1 MLEGTREPNAVPE
14 EIPGGPE
21 PRGGSR
27 TYTAREVRVTEDE
40 QEHSEVGRYR
50 IGSVSDLTGIPPH
63 TLRAWERRYEAA
75 VPVRT
80 DAGFRLYSED
90 DVGRLSLIKR
100 LSDLGHA
107 IGSIANLGMKE
118 LQERLA
124 RAEERGWR
132 SAAGRPFPADA
143 PQSHHPHPLPLF
155 LLEPSISAQIL
166 EAGGDS
172 SGLHICASV
181 QTPEALVESVRGR
194 EGTGV
199 VAVVMG
205 LRRLGP
211 SPASVVRKFVE
222 EPGVAAVVV
231 VYDFAPRKVI
241 RQLTLTGACLVQG
254 APGIDSLRRTIR
266 EVFESPASPRET
278 SPAVTLNGNGVHPA
292 VTNPRRL
299 FTDAE
304 LGRLREVE
312 TAVDCECPNHMAQIL
327 SSLVA
332 FEEYSRDCENRDAQ
346 DAELHAHLHR
356 ETGLA
361 RAIMERALLHLCQEE
376 GIEL

>member
-1 MLEGTREPNAVPE
+1 M
-14 EIPGGPE
+14 
-21 PRGGSR
+21 
-27 TYTAREVRVTEDE
+27 TEDE
-40 QEHSEVGRYR
+40 QEHAEVGRYR

-100 LSDLGHA
+100 LADLGHA

-124 RAEERGWR
+124 RAEERAWR
-132 SAAGRPFPADA
+132 SPGAPRPVPAEV
-143 PQSHHPHPLPLF
+143 PPTPHTLPIPLF
-155 LLEPSISAQIL
+155 LLEPVVSAQIL
-166 EAGGDS
+166 QAGGDS
-172 SGLHICASV
+172 CGLHVCAST
-181 QTPEALVESVRGR
+181 QTLEELVASLRDR
-194 EGTGV
+194 LGTGS
-199 VAVVMG
+199 VAVVVE
-205 LRRLGP
+205 LPRLGS
-211 SPASVVRKFVE
+211 SPAPVARKLLE
-222 EPGVAAVVV
+222 EPGVAALVVM
-231 VYDFAPRKVI
+231 YDFAPRKLI
-241 RQLTLTGACLVQG
+241 RQLSLTGACLVQG
-254 APGIDSLRRTIR
+254 TPGIESLRRTIR
-266 EVFESPASPRET
+266 DAFEIPGPSREPAPVM
-278 SPAVTLNGNGVHPA
+278 PQNGNGVHLPA
-292 VTNPRRL
+292 TAPRRV
-299 FTDAE
+299 FTDAD

-332 FEEYSRDCENRDAQ
+332 FEEYSRDCENRDPQ

-356 ETGLA
+356 ETSLA

>member
-1 MLEGTREPNAVPE
+1 MAE
-14 EIPGGPE
+14 E
-21 PRGGSR
+21 
-27 TYTAREVRVTEDE
+27 E
-40 QEHSEVGRYR
+40 QELSEVGRYR

-107 IGSIANLGMKE
+107 IGSIANLGLKE

-132 SAAGRPFPADA
+132 SGNAPRSAPDA
-143 PQSHHPHPLPLF
+143 PPAARSHPVPLF
-155 LLEPSISAQIL
+155 LLEPAVAAQIR

-172 SGLHICASV
+172 SGLHVCAAAE
-181 QTPEALVESVRGR
+181 TPEALIHALRVR
-194 EGTGV
+194 EGMV
-199 VAVVMG
+199 RVAVLVG
-205 LRRLGP
+205 LSRLGS
-211 SPASVVRKFVE
+211 SPLTVIRRFTE

-231 VYDFAPRKVI
+231 VYDFAPRKLV
-241 RQLTLTGACLVQG
+241 RQLAATGAALVQG
-254 APGIDSLRRTIR
+254 SPGLESLRQTVRALFDPVPAR
-266 EVFESPASPRET
+266 EPPPPSAPAE
-278 SPAVTLNGNGVHPA
+278 NGNHPPRA
-292 VTNPRRL
+292 NPQRV
-299 FTDAE
+299 FTDAD

-312 TAVDCECPNHMAQIL
+312 TAVDCECPNHMARIL
-327 SSLVA
+327 AGLVA
-332 FEEYSRDCENRDAQ
+332 FEEYSRDCENRDAR

-361 RAIMERALLHLCQEE
+361 RSIMERALLHLCQEE

>member
-1 MLEGTREPNAVPE
+1 VSE
-14 EIPGGPE
+14 E
-21 PRGGSR
+21 
-27 TYTAREVRVTEDE
+27 E
-40 QEHSEVGRYR
+40 QERAEVGRYR

-75 VPVRT
+75 IPVRT

-107 IGSIANLGMKE
+107 IGSIANLGLKE

-132 SAAGRPFPADA
+132 SGGAPRSAPDSAPA
-143 PQSHHPHPLPLF
+143 PRSHPVPLF
-155 LLEPSISAQIL
+155 LLEPAVAAQIS

-172 SGLHICASV
+172 SGLHVCGASETLEELL
-181 QTPEALVESVRGR
+181 QALRFR
-194 EGTGV
+194 EGMGR
-199 VAVVMG
+199 VAVLVA
-205 LRRLGP
+205 LSRLGS
-211 SPASVVRKFVE
+211 SPVSVVRRFTE
-222 EPGVAAVVV
+222 EPGVGAVVV
-231 VYDFAPRKVI
+231 VYDFAPRKLL
-241 RQLTLTGACLVQG
+241 RQLAATGAAMVQG
-254 APGIDSLRRTIR
+254 SPGIESLRHAVR
-266 EVFESPASPRET
+266 EVFDPAPVREA
-278 SPAVTLNGNGVHPA
+278 PPHPGPGGNGGHHGHA
-292 VTNPRRL
+292 NPQRV
-299 FTDAE
+299 FSDTD

-327 SSLVA
+327 AGLVA
-332 FEEYSRDCENRDAQ
+332 FEEYSRDCEHRDAR
-346 DAELHAHLHR
+346 DAELHAHLYR

>member
-1 MLEGTREPNAVPE
+1 M
-14 EIPGGPE
+14 
-21 PRGGSR
+21 
-27 TYTAREVRVTEDE
+27 VTEDE
-40 QEHSEVGRYR
+40 QEHAEVGRYR

-100 LSDLGHA
+100 LADLGHA

-124 RAEERGWR
+124 RAEERAWR
-132 SAAGRPFPADA
+132 SAGTGRTLPSETA
-143 PQSHHPHPLPLF
+143 PSPHPLPIPLF
-155 LLEPSISAQIL
+155 LLEPSVSAQIL
-166 EAGGDS
+166 QAGGDS

-181 QTPEALVESVRGR
+181 QTLEELVAALRGR
-194 EGTGV
+194 EGTGQ
-199 VAVVMG
+199 VAVVAE
-205 LRRLGP
+205 LPRLGAA
-211 SPASVVRKFVE
+211 PAPVVRKLME
-222 EPGVAAVVV
+222 EPGVAALLV

-241 RQLTLTGACLVQG
+241 RQLSLTGACLVQG

-266 EVFESPASPRET
+266 DVFDAPAAPRDVSPP
-278 SPAVTLNGNGVHPA
+278 PAPNGNGVHSA
-292 VTNPRRL
+292 GAIPRRV
-299 FTDAE
+299 FTDAD

-327 SSLVA
+327 SGLVA
-332 FEEYSRDCENRDAQ
+332 FEEYSRDCENRDAR

>member
-1 MLEGTREPNAVPE
+1 MAFRMGVPE
-14 EIPGGPE
+14 GPVPGIDPGVLLPW
-21 PRGGSR
+21 RS
-27 TYTAREVRVTEDE
+27 RVTEDE

-124 RAEERGWR
+124 RAEERAWR
-132 SAAGRPFPADA
+132 STGTGRPTSSD
-143 PQSHHPHPLPLF
+143 SLPLHQALPIPLY
-155 LLEPSISAQIL
+155 LLEPSVSAQIL

-172 SGLHICASV
+172 CGLHICASAR
-181 QTPEALVESVRGR
+181 TLEELVAGLRER
-194 EGTGV
+194 EGTGA
-199 VAVVMG
+199 VAVVVE
-205 LRRLGP
+205 LPRLGS
-211 SPASVVRKFVE
+211 SPAAMVRKLMD
-222 EPGVAAVVV
+222 EPGVAALVV

-241 RQLTLTGACLVQG
+241 RQLTLTGAALVQG

-266 EVFESPASPRET
+266 EAFELPISPRE
-278 SPAVTLNGNGVHPA
+278 AVLPLPLNGNGAHA
-292 VTNPRRL
+292 VAANPPRL
-299 FTDAE
+299 FTDAD

-327 SSLVA
+327 SGLVA

-356 ETGLA
+356 ETGAA

-376 GIEL
+376 GIDL